1 MRVLAVL
8 LTLMFMLSGCTTV
21 VDSVTSKPFD
31 PDPSSTSVGTAID
44 DIKMDTQIGVN
55 FKKAHPQ
62 LDKSHININVANRVV
77 LLTGEVPS
85 TEMKKMAGDVARNF
99 KDVRQVYNELQ
110 VRGKT
115 SIVSR
120 TNDSMLTGK
129 IKTKLMFNDKV
140 KASNI
145 EVITEDSVVYLMGT
159 VDRATTDLAG
169 KIASD
174 SSGIRKVVRVFE
186 FID

>member
-1 MRVLAVL
+1 MRIFAAL
-8 LTLMFMLSGCTTV
+8 LTSMFLLSGCTTV
-21 VDSVTSKPFD
+21 VDSVTSEPIE

-44 DIKMDTQIGVN
+44 DIKMDTFIGVN
-55 FKKAHPQ
+55 VKKAHPD
-62 LDKSHININVANRVV
+62 LDKSHINVNVINRVV

-85 TEMKKMAGDVARNF
+85 KDLKQLAGDVARDF

-115 SIVSR
+115 SMVSR
-120 TNDSMLTGK
+120 TNDTMLTAK
-129 IKTKLMFNDKV
+129 VKAKLMFNDKI

-145 EVITEDSVVYLMGT
+145 EVVTEDSVIYLMGT
-159 VDRATTDLAG
+159 VDRATADLAG

-174 SSGIRKVVRVFE
+174 SSGVRKVVRVFE
-186 FID
+186 YID

>member
-1 MRVLAVL
+1 
-8 LTLMFMLSGCTTV
+8 
-21 VDSVTSKPFD
+21 
-31 PDPSSTSVGTAID
+31 
-44 DIKMDTQIGVN
+44 
-55 FKKAHPQ
+55 
-62 LDKSHININVANRVV
+62 
-77 LLTGEVPS
+77 
-85 TEMKKMAGDVARNF
+85 MAGDVARNF

-159 VDRATTDLAG
+159 VDRATADLAG

-186 FID
+186 YID

>member
-1 MRVLAVL
+1 MRFFAVF
-8 LTLMFMLSGCTTV
+8 LTGVFMLSGCTTV
-21 VDSVTSKPFD
+21 VDSVTSKPIE
-31 PDPSSTSVGTAID
+31 PDPSSTSMGTAID
-44 DIKMDTQIGVN
+44 DMKMDTFIGVN
-55 FKKAHPQ
+55 IKKADPA
-62 LDKSHININVANRVV
+62 LDKSHININVVNRVV

-85 TEMKKMAGDVARNF
+85 KALKQKAGDVARAF

-120 TNDSMLTGK
+120 TNDTMLTAK
-129 IKTKLMFNDKV
+129 VKAKLMFNEKI

-145 EVITEDSVVYLMGT
+145 EVITEDSVIYLMGT
-159 VDRATTDLAG
+159 VDRATAELAG

-186 FID
+186 YID

>member
-1 MRVLAVL
+1 MRALAVF
-8 LTLMFMLSGCTTV
+8 LTSIFILSGCTTV

-31 PDPSSTSVGTAID
+31 PDPSSTSMGTAID
-44 DIKMDTQIGVN
+44 DIKMDTFIGVN
-55 FKKAHPQ
+55 IKKADPQ
-62 LDKSHININVANRVV
+62 LDKSHININVVNRVV
-77 LLTGEVPS
+77 LLTGEVP
-85 TEMKKMAGDVARNF
+85 TAALKKKAGDVARAY

-120 TNDSMLTGK
+120 TNDTLLTGK
-129 IKTKLMFNDKV
+129 IKTKLMFNDKI

-145 EVITEDSVVYLMGT
+145 EVVTEDSVVYLMGT
-159 VDRATTDLAG
+159 VDRATADLAG

-174 SSGIRKVVRVFE
+174 SSGVRKVVRVFE
-186 FID
+186 YID